1 MDGELAGRVRA
12 GDREAFE
19 ALLHRHDRAMLQ
31 FADFVLHDRS
41 AAEDA
46 VQEAFIMA
54 WKERA
59 QLQDPGS
66 FGPWLRRIL
75 LRECLRW
82 RRNRFWRMVALP
94 DTMVAPRRDSADHLD
109 IADAVRRLT
118 PRLRAV
124 IFLHYYED
132 QTLKQVATELGIPES
147 TVKTRLYDALRRLET
162 LLPEY
167 GVPSPAEESR

>member
-1 MDGELAGRVRA
+1 MSDELAGRVPA

-19 ALLHRHDRAMLQ
+19 VLLQQHARAMLQ

-46 VQEAFIMA
+46 VQEAFMTA
-54 WKERA
+54 WKKRA
-59 QLQDPGS
+59 QLRDRGS
-66 FGPWLRRIL
+66 FAPWLRRIV

-82 RRNRFWRMVALP
+82 RRHPLWRMVALP
-94 DTMVAPRRDSADHLD
+94 DRVVAPNRDSAEHLD
-109 IADAVRRLT
+109 VANAVARLS

-132 QTLKQVATELGIPES
+132 QTLKQVATDLDIPES

-162 LLPEY
+162 LLPGY
-167 GVPSPAEESR
+167 GAPAPMKDAP